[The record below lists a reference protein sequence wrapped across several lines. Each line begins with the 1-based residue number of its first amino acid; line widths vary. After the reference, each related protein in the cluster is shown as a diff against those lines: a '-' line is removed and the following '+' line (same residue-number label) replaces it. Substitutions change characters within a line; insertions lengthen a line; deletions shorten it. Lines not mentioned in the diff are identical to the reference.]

1 MVTIFQRLF
10 HKITM
15 EFWLEWDIMS
25 SYFTS
30 MIGECVL
37 PLQQHNSLIIQPK
50 GMVVRNIYHICQEQM
65 GVSQEHPAEQHHFY
79 YNSAVAPR
87 IPDRMDRVLLNNM
100 SSATTRF

>member
-1 MVTIFQRLF
+1 
-10 HKITM
+10 M

-79 YNSAVAPR
+79 TQTPTNSKHTNIYDQTHIRIYRMRHKIAPSVAWDNLAR
-87 IPDRMDRVLLNNM
+87 
-100 SSATTRF
+100 T